1 MRMLLAGV
9 ALCVAG
15 GVAGTAWADG
25 VVDNVNGVALDAQ
38 GQVVRFSAMVV
49 DKDGRI
55 VRLVPKGE
63 KPPKKPDW
71 RSDMGGRVV
80 MPGMID
86 AHGHVMALG
95 FRGLEI
101 DLSNTRS
108 LTQAQEA
115 IRNYARGN
123 GNRPWVIGG
132 GWNQEAWG
140 LGRFPTAAELDVAVG
155 DKPVLLERADGHAVW
170 ANTAAMK
177 AAGITA
183 KTVAPAGG
191 RIEMVNGQP
200 GGVFVDAAASLFDK
214 AKPKPSPR
222 ERNAAFLKAQDTLLS
237 NGITATAD
245 MGTSVED
252 WEVFRR
258 MGDIGQLRVRIMS
271 YAAGLEPALTI
282 AGAGPTPWLYGDRLR
297 MGGIKLYADGALG
310 SRGAWLKAPY
320 SDAPGQRGLSFL
332 SDTTL
337 LNLMSR
343 GAMDGFQFAIHAIGD
358 QANRQVLDAIAEI
371 GSSYKD
377 DRRWRIEHAQVI
389 DPADLPALGR
399 NGIIASMQPVH
410 ATGDRTMAE
419 ARLGP
424 ARLTGA
430 YAWATVLK
438 DGGRLAFGSDYPV
451 ESPNPFIGWAAAFT
465 REDAQG
471 QPPGGWRPEERV
483 TREQAWK
490 AFTTDAAY
498 AGFAETKFGGL
509 LPGQRADF
517 IVVDRDPVTATPA
530 ELRATKVIETWVGGY
545 KAWPMTGAAKAIE
558 GR

>member
-1 MRMLLAGV
+1 MLLIP
-9 ALCVAG
+9 ALLA
-15 GVAGTAWADG
+15 AAPAFADG
-25 VVDNVNGVALDAQ
+25 LVDNVNGVALDSRGA
-38 GQVVRFSAMVV
+38 VVRFSAIVI
-49 DKDGRI
+49 DKEGKV
-55 VRLVPKGE
+55 VRLVLKGE
-63 KPPKKPDW
+63 KPPKRPDW
-71 RSDMGGRVV
+71 RTDMGGRTV

-95 FRGLEI
+95 YRGLEI
-101 DLSNTRS
+101 DLSATRS
-108 LTQAQEA
+108 LADAQTA
-115 IRNYARGN
+115 IRAYARAN
-123 GNRPWVIGG
+123 GNRPWIVGG

-140 LGRFPTAAELDVAVG
+140 LGRFPTAAELDAAVG

-170 ANTAAMK
+170 ANTAAIK

-183 KTVAPAGG
+183 QTKSPPGG
-191 RIEMVNGQP
+191 RIELANGQP
-200 GGVFVDAAASLFDK
+200 SGVFVDAAATLFDA

-245 MGTSVED
+245 MGTTVDD
-252 WEVFRR
+252 WQVFRR

-271 YAAGLEPALTI
+271 YGMGLDTALSVAGS
-282 AGAGPTPWLYGDRLR
+282 GPTPWLYGDRLR

-320 SDAPGQRGLSFL
+320 SDAPGQRGLSFIG
-332 SDTTL
+332 DTTL
-337 LNLMSR
+337 LNVMSR
-343 GAMDGFQFAIHAIGD
+343 ATMDNFQLAIHAIGD

-371 GSSYKD
+371 ASSYKD

-399 NGIIASMQPVH
+399 NGTIASMQPVH

-419 ARLGP
+419 ARLGE
-424 ARLTGA
+424 ARLKGA
-430 YAWATVLK
+430 YAWATVLR

-451 ESPNPFIGWAAAFT
+451 EHPNPFVGWAAAFT
-465 REDAQG
+465 REDANG

-490 AFTTDAAY
+490 AFTQDAAY
-498 AGFAETKFGGL
+498 AGFAEQRFGSL
-509 LPGQRADF
+509 LPGQKADF
-517 IVVDRDPVTATPA
+517 LVVDRDPVAATPA
-530 ELRATKVIETWVGGY
+530 ELRATKVLETWVGGY
-545 KAWPMTGAAKAIE
+545 RAWPLKDKPEVAV

>member
-1 MRMLLAGV
+1 MIRQAITLAALLLAG
-9 ALCVAG
+9 
-15 GVAGTAWADG
+15 TAQADG
-25 VVDNVNGVALDAQ
+25 LIDNVSGVALDSR
-38 GQVVRFSAMVV
+38 GQVVRFGGILV
-49 DKDGRI
+49 DREGKV

-63 KPPKKPDW
+63 KAPKKLDW
-71 RSDMGGRVV
+71 RSDMKGQIV

-86 AHGHVMALG
+86 AHGHVMSLGYRALE
-95 FRGLEI
+95 L
-101 DLSNTRS
+101 DLSNTKS
-108 LTQAQEA
+108 LSDAQAA
-115 IRNYARGN
+115 IQSYARAN
-123 GNRPWVIGG
+123 GNRQWITGG

-140 LGRFPTAAELDVAVG
+140 LGRFPTAAELDAAAG

-170 ANTAAMK
+170 ANGAAMK

-183 KTVAPAGG
+183 RSVAPAGG
-191 RIEMVNGQP
+191 RIELLPNGQP
-200 GGVFVDAAASLFDK
+200 SGVFVDAAASLFDA

-222 ERNAAFLKAQDTLLS
+222 ERNAAFLKAQDLLLA

-245 MGTSVED
+245 MGTSVDD
-252 WEVFRR
+252 WLVFRR

-271 YAAGLEPALTI
+271 YAAGLEPALTV

-320 SDAPGQRGLSFL
+320 ADAPKQKGLSFIN
-332 SDTTL
+332 DTTL
-337 LNLMSR
+337 LNLLSR
-343 GAMDGFQFAIHAIGD
+343 GTMDGFQFAIHAIGD
-358 QANRQVLDAIAEI
+358 RANRQVLDAIDELA
-371 GSSYKD
+371 SSYKD
-377 DRRWRIEHAQVI
+377 DRRWRIEHAQVL
-389 DPADLPALGR
+389 DPADLPRLGR

-430 YAWATVLK
+430 YAWATVLR

-451 ESPNPFIGWAAAFT
+451 EHPNPFVGWAAAFT
-465 REDAQG
+465 REDANG
-471 QPPGGWRPEERV
+471 QPPGGWRPEEKV
-483 TREQAWK
+483 TREQAWR
-490 AFTTDAAY
+490 AFTQDAAF
-498 AGFAETKFGGL
+498 AGFAEQRFGSL
-509 LPGQRADF
+509 LPGQKADF
-517 IVVDRDPVTATPA
+517 IIVDRDPVNATPA

-545 KAWPMTGAAKAIE
+545 KAWPLNDEPKAG

>member
-1 MRMLLAGV
+1 MIRSVLTVAALLLAGTV
-9 ALCVAG
+9 Q
-15 GVAGTAWADG
+15 ADG
-25 VVDNVNGVALDAQ
+25 LVDNVNGVALDSR
-38 GQVVRFSAMVV
+38 GQVVRFGGILV
-49 DKDGRI
+49 DKDGKV

-63 KPPKKPDW
+63 KAPKKLDW
-71 RSDMGGRVV
+71 RSDMGGRIV

-86 AHGHVMALG
+86 AHGHVMSLGYRALE
-95 FRGLEI
+95 L

-108 LTQAQEA
+108 LADAQAA
-115 IRNYARGN
+115 IQSYARSN
-123 GNRPWVIGG
+123 GNRQWILGG

-140 LGRFPTAAELDVAVG
+140 LGRFPTAAELDAAAG

-170 ANTAAMK
+170 ANSAAMK

-183 KTVAPAGG
+183 RTVAPAGG
-191 RIEMVNGQP
+191 RIELLPNGQP
-200 GGVFVDAAASLFDK
+200 SGVFVDSAASLFDA

-222 ERNAAFLKAQDTLLS
+222 ERNAAFLKAQELLLS
-237 NGITATAD
+237 TGITATAD
-245 MGTSVED
+245 MGTSVDD
-252 WEVFRR
+252 WLVFRR

-271 YAAGLEPALTI
+271 YGAGLDTALTV

-320 SDAPGQRGLSFL
+320 SDAPKQTGLSFIN
-332 SDTTL
+332 DTTL
-337 LNLMSR
+337 LNLLSR
-343 GAMDGFQFAIHAIGD
+343 GTMDGFQFAIHAIGD
-358 QANRQVLDAIAEI
+358 RANRQVLDAIDELA
-371 GSSYKD
+371 SSYKD
-377 DRRWRIEHAQVI
+377 DRRWRIEHAQVL
-389 DPADLPALGR
+389 DPADLPRLGK

-430 YAWATVLK
+430 YAWATVLR

-451 ESPNPFIGWAAAFT
+451 ESPNPFVGWAAAFT
-465 REDAQG
+465 REDPNG
-471 QPPGGWRPEERV
+471 QPPGGWRPEEKV

-490 AFTTDAAY
+490 AFTQDAAF
-498 AGFAETKFGGL
+498 AGFAEQKFGSL
-509 LPGQRADF
+509 LPGQKADF
-517 IVVDRDPVTATPA
+517 IVVDRDPVAATPA
-530 ELRATKVIETWVGGY
+530 ELRATRVIETWVGGY
-545 KAWPMTGAAKAIE
+545 KAWPLKDEPKAS